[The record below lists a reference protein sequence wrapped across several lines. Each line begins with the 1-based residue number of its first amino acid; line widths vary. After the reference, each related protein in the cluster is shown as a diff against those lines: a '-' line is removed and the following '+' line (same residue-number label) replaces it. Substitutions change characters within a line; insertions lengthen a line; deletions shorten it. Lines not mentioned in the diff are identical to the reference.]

1 MSNQTA
7 SAPATKTDQIYK
19 TVARQVVKIQHGY
32 IKRTSSAVA
41 ELAAL
46 RNCPLDRP
54 GRDPQVWAL
63 TLADLPPNLQGKGD
77 AASFAESAVH
87 GAIALYGHHQASL
100 ESGVHRPNVP
110 FASAVRDTA
119 SYRAHD
125 RDLDENTL
133 KRLKSVL
140 LATGHSARMRHLLT
154 LVRLMRSVDGGVGFD
169 YGLLARDL
177 YLLQFGTSSDGVRL
191 RWGRELHA
199 IRPESETAES
209 INQGESA

>member
-63 TLADLPPNLQGKGD
+63 TLADLPPNLQGKATPHHSPNLPCMGQSPFTGTTKHLWSL
-77 AASFAESAVH
+77 ACTARTCPSHPRCETRQ
-87 GAIALYGHHQASL
+87 AI
-100 ESGVHRPNVP
+100 VP
-110 FASAVRDTA
+110 MT
-119 SYRAHD
+119 
-125 RDLDENTL
+125 
-133 KRLKSVL
+133 
-140 LATGHSARMRHLLT
+140 
-154 LVRLMRSVDGGVGFD
+154 
-169 YGLLARDL
+169 
-177 YLLQFGTSSDGVRL
+177 
-191 RWGRELHA
+191 
-199 IRPESETAES
+199 ET
-209 INQGESA
+209 